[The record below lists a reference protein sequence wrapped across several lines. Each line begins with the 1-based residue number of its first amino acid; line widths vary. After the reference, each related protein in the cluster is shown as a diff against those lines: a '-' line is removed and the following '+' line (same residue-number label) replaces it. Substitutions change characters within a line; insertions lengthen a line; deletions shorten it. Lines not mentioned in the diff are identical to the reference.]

1 MKEFTAAA
9 RAADDPA
16 EEILQFG
23 LAGMEFTASRATT
36 SQMALVVAAM
46 DDGGAPMV
54 AAVFRFLRGILH
66 DDGYQRLRDLVAAG
80 VVSFDLLIG
89 GDEDNEDGIVDWL
102 IEKSADE
109 RPTKRPTDYLPSQAS
124 GGQRSTGRSPGKG
137 SKPSGL
143 VPVAS

>member
-1 MKEFTAAA
+1 VPQVKESIPEA
-9 RAADDPA
+9 
-16 EEILQFG
+16 ILQFG
-23 LAGMEFTASRATT
+23 LAGMEFTASKATT

-46 DDGGAPMV
+46 DDGGAPAV